1 MTDLINFNQMG
12 IVEPDKR
19 LKQLVLSGSNI
30 SVDPNQNILRY
41 FRSGNELYRMAKVYM
56 NEGNFENAYIL
67 FLRFLTLF
75 VEKIREHP
83 NLKEVPAETKRAN
96 KEKMAEIMAL
106 TEKLKTKLLDR
117 YKKEYEQFLKDQ
129 EIERRK
135 AIEEAKRKELE
146 DAKNNTAKISTPSNI
161 VVQLPTAPDF
171 ADLDEIV
178 YPNDFPSEPQK
189 KPGLLPG
196 SKPPSFD
203 RSTKPSMSVSLMEGA
218 LRTLYVPNDTMQQF
232 LDVAR
237 PNTARN
243 VETCGI
249 LCGKLEQHQLY
260 VTHIILPKQNGTSDS
275 CNTMNEEEIFDI
287 QDQLHLITLG
297 WIHTHPSQTA
307 FLSSV
312 DLHTQCGYQ
321 IMLAESIAIVCAP
334 KYNEIGFYSL
344 TSSGLEFI
352 AKCNQTGFHPHPQ
365 DQFMEAVH
373 YELDKSKK
381 VTIVDLRQR

>member
-1 MTDLINFNQMG
+1 MG

-41 FRSGNELYRMAKVYM
+41 YRSGNELYRMAKVYM

-83 NLKEVPAETKRAN
+83 NLKEVPAETKKVN
-96 KEKMAEIMAL
+96 KEKMTEIMAL
-106 TEKLKTKLLDR
+106 TEKIKMKLLDR

-146 DAKNNTAKISTPSNI
+146 DAKNKTAKISTPSNI
-161 VVQLPTAPDF
+161 VTLPTAPDF

-178 YPNDFPSEPQK
+178 YPNDFPTEPQ

-196 SKPPSFD
+196 NKPPSYD
-203 RSTKPSMSVSLMEGA
+203 RATKPNMSIMEGA
-218 LRTLYVPNDTMQQF
+218 LRTLYVPGDTMQQF

-237 PNTARN
+237 TNTARN

-249 LCGKLEQHQLY
+249 LCGRLEQHQLY
-260 VTHIILPKQNGTSDS
+260 VTHIILPKQHGTSDS

-321 IMLAESIAIVCAP
+321 IMLPESIAIVCAP

-344 TSSGLEFI
+344 TSTGLEFI
-352 AKCNQTGFHPHPQ
+352 AKCNQTGFHPHPA

-373 YELDKSKK
+373 SEIDKNKK
-381 VTIVDLRQR
+381 VTIVDLRQQH

>member
-1 MTDLINFNQMG
+1 MPYKVPSMNHYLIYM
-12 IVEPDKR
+12 
-19 LKQLVLSGSNI
+19 
-30 SVDPNQNILRY
+30 NILSLKFLLYRY
-41 FRSGNELYRMAKVYM
+41 FRSGNELYRMAKVYLT
-56 NEGNFENAYIL
+56 EGNFENAYIL

-83 NLKEVPAETKRAN
+83 KIKEVPAETKKTN
-96 KEKMAEIMAL
+96 KEKMTEVMAL
-106 TEKLKTKLLDR
+106 TEKLKAKLLDK
-117 YKKEYEQFLKDQ
+117 YKKEYDQFLKDQ

-135 AIEEAKRKELE
+135 ALEAKRKEME
-146 DAKNNTAKISTPSNI
+146 DAKNKTAKISTPSNI
-161 VVQLPTAPDF
+161 IANVTLPSAPDF

-189 KPGLLPG
+189 PLPGQSGLLPG

-237 PNTARN
+237 PNTNRN

-249 LCGKLEQHQLY
+249 LCGRLEQHQLY

-297 WIHTHPSQTA
+297 W
-307 FLSSV
+307 
-312 DLHTQCGYQ
+312 
-321 IMLAESIAIVCAP
+321 
-334 KYNEIGFYSL
+334 
-344 TSSGLEFI
+344 
-352 AKCNQTGFHPHPQ
+352 
-365 DQFMEAVH
+365 
-373 YELDKSKK
+373 
-381 VTIVDLRQR
+381 

>member
-1 MTDLINFNQMG
+1 
-12 IVEPDKR
+12 
-19 LKQLVLSGSNI
+19 
-30 SVDPNQNILRY
+30 
-41 FRSGNELYRMAKVYM
+41 MAKVYM

-75 VEKIREHP
+75 VEKIQKHP
-83 NLKEVPAETKRAN
+83 KLKEVSVETKKVN
-96 KEKMAEIMAL
+96 KEKMVEIMAL
-106 TEKLKTKLLDR
+106 TEKLKLKLLDR

-129 EIERRK
+129 EIERKK

-146 DAKNNTAKISTPSNI
+146 DAKNRTAKISTPSNI
-161 VVQLPTAPDF
+161 IVQPTAPDF

-178 YPNDFPSEPQK
+178 YPNDFPTEPQK
-189 KPGLLPG
+189 PITGLLPG

-203 RSTKPSMSVSLMEGA
+203 RTTKPSVSLMEGA

-249 LCGKLEQHQLY
+249 LCGRLEQHQLY

-297 WIHTHPSQTA
+297 WYVISSFYTLCYFYNLSITFLQDSHTS
-307 FLSSV
+307 
-312 DLHTQCGYQ
+312 
-321 IMLAESIAIVCAP
+321 
-334 KYNEIGFYSL
+334 
-344 TSSGLEFI
+344 
-352 AKCNQTGFHPHPQ
+352 
-365 DQFMEAVH
+365 
-373 YELDKSKK
+373 
-381 VTIVDLRQR
+381 